1 MNQFKA
7 LEIKTSALFNLVF
20 ANNTSLSWFLFFFLI
35 MDLYFL
41 MPAVITQIFN
51 PITELVITKGIPTYP
66 LIAEVKIKSFQYNLK
81 L

>member
-1 MNQFKA
+1 
-7 LEIKTSALFNLVF
+7 
-20 ANNTSLSWFLFFFLI
+20 
-35 MDLYFL
+35 

-66 LIAEVKIKSFQYNLK
+66 VKTYPVIAEVKIKSFQYNLK